1 MSIKKQTFKSIN
13 IMLFNNERENN
24 IDIKVIKLV
33 DNYFHCPKYR
43 GPSALRNFGLTKSKA
58 KYVSIIDGD
67 DCWHKDKLKYQI
79 AFAQKH
85 PNSIIYTR
93 IINDYGYKKI
103 IDKTKLRS
111 GYIFKDL
118 ILNEISIT
126 GSMSGIFFSNYMMKI
141 LKKKYGYIFDE
152 SLDYCEDFDLFV
164 RLSENFYFYPIDKP
178 LVFITKSQISHQSNF
193 SNFERTKIK
202 YKMLSKNLEKN
213 IFKFK
218 LSELLRF
225 YFKSRII
232 IFIKFIL
239 QKIL

>member
-1 MSIKKQTFKSIN
+1 
-13 IMLFNNERENN
+13 
-24 IDIKVIKLV
+24 
-33 DNYFHCPKYR
+33 
-43 GPSALRNFGLTKSKA
+43 
-58 KYVSIIDGD
+58 
-67 DCWHKDKLKYQI
+67 
-79 AFAQKH
+79 
-85 PNSIIYTR
+85 
-93 IINDYGYKKI
+93 
-103 IDKTKLRS
+103 
-111 GYIFKDL
+111 
-118 ILNEISIT
+118 
-126 GSMSGIFFSNYMMKI
+126 MSGIFFSNYMMKI